1 MKGIGVDL
9 CDIGRIEKT
18 IERWGESFEDR
29 ILTDDEKKDANSRSN
44 SIGGR
49 WAAKEAFAKA
59 MGTGFRDFSFKE
71 VEVVKNELGAPSIKL
86 SGKALELFE
95 SKGGGKLHLS
105 ISHEK
110 QMAVAVVLW
119 E

>member
-1 MKGIGVDL
+1 VKGVGIDL
-9 CDIGRIEKT
+9 CDISRIEKVL
-18 IERWGESFEDR
+18 ERWGSTFEDR
-29 ILTDDEKKDANSRSN
+29 ILTENEKKDADSRQHA
-44 SIGGR
+44 IAGR

-59 MGTGFRDFSFKE
+59 LGTGFRDFEFKE

-86 SGKALELFE
+86 SGKALELFN
-95 SKGGGKLHLS
+95 SKGGGILHLS

-110 QMAVAVVLW
+110 QMAAAVVLW